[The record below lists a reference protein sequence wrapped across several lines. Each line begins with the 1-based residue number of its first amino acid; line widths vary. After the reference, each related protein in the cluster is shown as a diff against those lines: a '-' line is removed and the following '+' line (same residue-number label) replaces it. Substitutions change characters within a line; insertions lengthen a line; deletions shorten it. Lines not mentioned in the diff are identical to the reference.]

1 MDLLEQS
8 TFADPLETELPW
20 TVGLLFRSFN
30 MQMFTYF
37 GKPNENIQNAYKLA
51 RNMTGLSL

>member
-1 MDLLEQS
+1 
-8 TFADPLETELPW
+8 
-20 TVGLLFRSFN
+20 

-51 RNMTGLSL
+51 RNMTGLSLWNLQMGSRESILILNSGKDPI